1 VSIIADI
8 FVADPEA
15 AGDYAA
21 SQLRGRPT
29 HIKKYQPAEYRG
41 LTPLEFGSLWALIA
55 GEEWSAKKHML
66 TEVSYGESNE
76 SWLFSFPEPFVRLLA
91 GLGDNEVDQHSVEWA
106 KTEELQL
113 SGSTPADV
121 RPIIVDLRRMAKAA
135 LTSGKPMYLWGS
147 L

>member
-1 VSIIADI
+1 MGIIADI
-8 FVADPEA
+8 FVTTPEA
-15 AGDYAA
+15 AADYAS
-21 SQLRGRPT
+21 SQLRGRPA
-29 HIKKYQPAEYRG
+29 HIKKYQPAEYKG

-55 GEEWSAKKHML
+55 SEEWSAKKHML
-66 TEVSYGESNE
+66 AEVSYGEGNE

-91 GLGDNEVDQHSVEWA
+91 GLGDKQVDQYSAEWA

-121 RPIIVDLRRMAKAA
+121 LPIIVDLRRMAKSA
-135 LTSGKPMYLWGS
+135 LASGHPMYLWGS